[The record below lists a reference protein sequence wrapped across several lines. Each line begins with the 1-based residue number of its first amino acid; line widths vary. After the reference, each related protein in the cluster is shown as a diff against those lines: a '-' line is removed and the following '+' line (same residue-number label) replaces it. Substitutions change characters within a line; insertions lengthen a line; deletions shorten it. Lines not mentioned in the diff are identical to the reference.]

1 MIRLLRCRLGGGD
14 MNARISPLV
23 RSLLIGVVGISL
35 LPVIGTVVPVSL
47 SQLFI
52 AVKTGGDLIIHCVIT
67 TDRSTAAMAYITIEL
82 LLLPMIAH

>member
-47 SQLFI
+47 SQFFI
-52 AVKTGGDLIIHCVIT
+52 AVKTGGDLIIHCVT
-67 TDRSTAAMAYITIEL
+67 TDQSTAAMAYITIEL

>member
-1 MIRLLRCRLGGGD
+1 

-47 SQLFI
+47 SHFFI
-52 AVKTGGDLIIHCVIT
+52 AVKTGGDLIIHCVT
-67 TDRSTAAMAYITIEL
+67 TNETNSKFSLCRSTAAMAYITIEL